1 MFEYTHQQVRAAE
14 LIRRADDERLAREAV
29 RARRAAR
36 REAADRARA
45 GEGAPR
51 DGRPR
56 RLRSTRTA

>member
-14 LIRRADDERLAREAV
+14 LIRQADNERLAREAV
-29 RARRAAR
+29 RGRRAAR
-36 REAADRARA
+36 REAAERACSDS
-45 GEGAPR
+45 GAPV